1 MYILDVLKYKA
12 KQLRRKLNPPTPAPK
27 MIRHDVHLIPIDP
40 LAKLE
45 LYWKSVDLGTGPA
58 IILHVLD
65 QYVMRFD
72 CFGEKAGHA
81 HLYLIEPEGHCES
94 RLFLPEKTVEA
105 QIERALFE
113 LSTNLDYW
121 LSRHRHPSV
130 RKTQLS
136 SAKVAEAIAQ
146 ARDVMQA
153 HNRTAQTESLVRVG
167 EKT

>member
-1 MYILDVLKYKA
+1 MYILDALKYKA
-12 KQLRRKLNPPTPAPK
+12 KQLKRKLDPPAPVSK
-27 MIRHDVHLIPIDP
+27 VIRHDVHFIPIGP

-45 LYWKSVDLGTGPA
+45 LYWKLEALGTGPA

-81 HLYLIEPEGHCES
+81 HLYLIEPERHCES
-94 RLFLPEKTVEA
+94 RLFLPEKTVEV

-121 LSRHRHPSV
+121 MSRHRHPSV
-130 RKTQLS
+130 RKTRLS
-136 SAKVAEAIAQ
+136 SATVAEAIAQ
-146 ARDVMQA
+146 ARDIMHA
-153 HNRTAQTESLVRVG
+153 HNRTAQTENLFGVG
-167 EKT
+167 EKA